1 MISERIK
8 LVRKYTKLS
17 QEDFGSRLSVTRN
30 VIASYELARVEPTE
44 LFIKHLCREFN
55 VNEEWLRSGE
65 GIMFLEPTVDD
76 QFAEILAEATLNGN
90 EKIKELIIMANKL
103 NENQLQAFLR
113 FLETMVEEK

>member
-1 MISERIK
+1 
-8 LVRKYTKLS
+8 
-17 QEDFGSRLSVTRN
+17 
-30 VIASYELARVEPTE
+30 
-44 LFIKHLCREFN
+44 
-55 VNEEWLRSGE
+55 
-65 GIMFLEPTVDD
+65 MFLEPTVDD